1 MAEQANFS
9 ELRSKISNWDIEAE
23 QMLLNKMQI
32 FTNSYNSDFANFTKN
47 MQNLDNNLSNAQVE
61 QYKAVS
67 CLKELS
73 MNRFIEETLEEKSES
88 VSEGSDMG
96 LEGNPSNEVFM
107 DNNEKMKTALDITM
121 KHLEEINAKKEKN
134 KEQIEDDTV
143 SVASKNMA
151 MDNLKKYANLP
162 FIIGTEDF
170 MNDKNIGLSNLKN
183 EEEDKKEGEN
193 NEEKSDD
200 SEDPDVEEFI
210 SDIKVDEKDKKRWEQ
225 IKKKKKNKKKKKK
238 GDKQDEEVKEDFGFE
253 IVEQVNIP
261 KENEEIK
268 VEAENK
274 DDDKEDNF
282 GITSGKGATVPPPP
296 PPPPVPVFNQPNV
309 NSKPN
314 KGNENTIKDNKKEIN
329 IQNENI
335 NNNNNDTNSN
345 NITNPIPTKPINI
358 QPPMNHFLMAGL
370 KAFRDDDEDD
380 EDDGGFFGK
389 NKIKIPVMNNKFN
402 NAPVLNPIMSQ
413 QNNFNK
419 NENININNNS
429 QVNNNNNTSDIIK
442 AQLNNIFGE
451 ENIIKQEKIVKEED
465 IKVKEEKNNNNDDFD
480 EPIKINQEMDAV
492 AAEEEQKV
500 KKELQEKK
508 DNEELKDSEVEKI
521 AIKKIMNGV
530 PEEKKEKFFS
540 INQSK
545 MLLNS
550 LFSNSEEEKNNS
562 EEIKPVENQ
571 HIQNNI
577 QAKKKLRSFFED
589 DD

>member
-238 GDKQDEEVKEDFGFE
+238 GDKQDEEEGKEDFGFE

-261 KENEEIK
+261 KEKEEIK

-335 NNNNNDTNSN
+335 NNNNNNTNSN

-358 QPPMNHFLMAGL
+358 QPPMNPFLMAGL
-370 KAFRDDDEDD
+370 KAFGDDDDDEDD

-508 DNEELKDSEVEKI
+508 DNEELKDSV

>member
-121 KHLEEINAKKEKN
+121 KHLEEINANKEKN

-170 MNDKNIGLSNLKN
+170 MNDKNIGLSNIKN

-296 PPPPVPVFNQPNV
+296 PPPPVPVFNQPNF

-335 NNNNNDTNSN
+335 NINNNNTNSN
-345 NITNPIPTKPINI
+345 NITNPIPKKPINI
-358 QPPMNHFLMAGL
+358 PPPTNPFLMAGL
-370 KAFRDDDEDD
+370 KAFGDDDDDDEDD

-389 NKIKIPVMNNKFN
+389 NKIKIPVINNKFN

-521 AIKKIMNGV
+521 GV

-562 EEIKPVENQ
+562 EEIKPEKNQ

-577 QAKKKLRSFFED
+577 QGKKKLRSFLED

>member
-143 SVASKNMA
+143 SVASKNMS

-170 MNDKNIGLSNLKN
+170 MNDNNIGLSNPKN
-183 EEEDKKEGEN
+183 KEEDKKEGEN

-238 GDKQDEEVKEDFGFE
+238 GDKQDEEEGKEDFGFE

-261 KENEEIK
+261 KEKEEIK

-314 KGNENTIKDNKKEIN
+314 KGNENIIKDNKKEIN

-335 NNNNNDTNSN
+335 NINNNNTNSN

-370 KAFRDDDEDD
+370 KAFGDDDDDDEDD

-521 AIKKIMNGV
+521 GV
-530 PEEKKEKFFS
+530 PELKKEKFFS

>member
-143 SVASKNMA
+143 SVASKNMV

-170 MNDKNIGLSNLKN
+170 MNDKNIGLSNPKY

-335 NNNNNDTNSN
+335 NNNNNNTNSN

-358 QPPMNHFLMAGL
+358 QPPMNPFLMAGL
-370 KAFRDDDEDD
+370 KAFRDDDDEDD
-380 EDDGGFFGK
+380 EDDVGFFGK

-413 QNNFNK
+413 QNNSNK
-419 NENININNNS
+419 NEDININNNS

-521 AIKKIMNGV
+521 GV

>member
-1 MAEQANFS
+1 MSEQANFS

-73 MNRFIEETLEEKSES
+73 MNRFIEETLEDKSES

-96 LEGNPSNEVFM
+96 LEGNPSKEVFM

-143 SVASKNMA
+143 SVASKNMS

-274 DDDKEDNF
+274 DDNKEDNF

-335 NNNNNDTNSN
+335 NNNNNNKNLN
-345 NITNPIPTKPINI
+345 NITSPIPTKPINI
-358 QPPMNHFLMAGL
+358 PPPTNPFLMAGL
-370 KAFRDDDEDD
+370 KAFGDDDDEDD

-413 QNNFNK
+413 QNNSNK
-419 NENININNNS
+419 NEDININNNS
-429 QVNNNNNTSDIIK
+429 QVNNNNNNYDVKK

-451 ENIIKQEKIVKEED
+451 EKLVKEED

-521 AIKKIMNGV
+521 GV

-577 QAKKKLRSFFED
+577 QAKKKLRSFFEGD
-589 DD
+589 D